1 MITRRVALTIPVSV
15 ERGEDD
21 ENVFRAA
28 VVQMARQYI
37 EAGEDMAQARVDHG
51 WTISVSPEPSAP
63 PVRPTIVDPAPEPA
77 YEQLALW
84 GEPVVYISPP
94 PDVMVIPESMRL
106 PEEPVMGQVAFL
118 DSRRGGDV
126 FVFDGANWVPPTSNR
141 LTAQAVSR
149 MTLDTRTFIKKVHDA
164 VTAGKKVIAMAA
176 PPPPRPTYPQRAG
189 QRAVTSTVLDDWAAR
204 KGHSASDWTA
214 IPPTEGAQP

>member
-126 FVFDGANWVPPTSNR
+126 LVFDGADWVPAR
-141 LTAQAVSR
+141 RV
-149 MTLDTRTFIKKVHDA
+149 
-164 VTAGKKVIAMAA
+164 
-176 PPPPRPTYPQRAG
+176 TYPQRAG